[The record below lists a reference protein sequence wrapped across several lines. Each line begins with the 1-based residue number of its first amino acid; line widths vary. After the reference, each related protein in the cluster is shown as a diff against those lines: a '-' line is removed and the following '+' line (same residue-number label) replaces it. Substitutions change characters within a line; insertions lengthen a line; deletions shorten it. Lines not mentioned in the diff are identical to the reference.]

1 MKKLNDLPGGVP
13 ALIGGLVLSLVIAGV
28 SAFSLLGGI
37 TIIAA
42 SVLAY
47 FIFRDT
53 KWVETVISS
62 TYFLFLPIIV
72 LVFFIFFCLVTVIS
86 SVVLLL
92 L

>member
-1 MKKLNDLPGGVP
+1 MEKLNDLPGGVP

-28 SAFSLLGGI
+28 SVFSILGGI

-53 KWVETVISS
+53 KWVETVMSA
-62 TYFLFLPIIV
+62 TYFLFLPIIA
-72 LVFFIFFCLVTVIS
+72 LILFIIFCLVTVIS
-86 SVVLLL
+86 SVALLL